1 MSKPTSQIVYLDVA
15 LGEAQLREDRLEEKK
30 VEMRLEQ
37 FVRVGQLRGRA
48 DEHEARVD
56 HPVGAVFPSRP

>member
-1 MSKPTSQIVYLDVA
+1 MYLDVA

-37 FVRVGQLRGRA
+37 LIRVGQLRGGA

-56 HPVGAVFPSRP
+56 HPVGAVLPPRP